1 MGDANSPTTQRDHRA
16 VFQCP
21 PMVLDDLGD
30 EGDTVL
36 RKHIRQAHEACVRD
50 FTEID
55 QLAKVS
61 VDGNQNPVLGL
72 RELQQGRVP
81 RILAEHASFENI
93 VPLAS

>member
-1 MGDANSPTTQRDHRA
+1 MRDTNSATAQCDHRA
-16 VFQCP
+16 VLQCL
-21 PMVLDDLGD
+21 PMVLDDLGN
-30 EGDTVL
+30 EVDTVL
-36 RKHIRQAHEACVRD
+36 RGHIRQAQEPSVRD

-72 RELQQGRVP
+72 RELQQGRVAG
-81 RILAEHASFENI
+81 ILSKRASFEDI

>member
-1 MGDANSPTTQRDHRA
+1 MRDTNSATTQRDHRA

-21 PMVLDDLGD
+21 PVVLDDLGD

-36 RKHIRQAHEACVRD
+36 RGHIRQTQEPGMGD

-55 QLAKVS
+55 QLAEVS

-72 RELQQGRVP
+72 RELQQGRVAG
-81 RILAEHASFENI
+81 ILSKRASFEDI